1 MLTPLRDTSGQLRD
15 LEEIFDE
22 LGPKW
27 NQLDRNTQAYLG
39 TIIAG
44 TRQQS
49 RFITLM
55 QNWARVQELADESA
69 NSAGMQALMHAKAMD
84 SIESKL
90 QQFKV
95 AWQEF
100 VSNLASSDLFKGII
114 DALTKFINLINSGNK
129 PMILLSLAIAAVG
142 KKLKELQAPILNKVK
157 DFAAMF
163 TGKNK
168 FTSEEEKKKAL
179 DDNSKQLIE
188 NNTKLNIL
196 YEQHK
201 QKLQEIMALEEQMKN
216 PENQTKEN
224 EDKINQLKQEQ
235 LELQNQINQAE
246 NKGSD
251 LSAERKRIEEAKV
264 MTKRQKAGSMLSA
277 GGLALSSLG
286 LASGDANTSG
296 LLGGAG
302 SALNAVGQG
311 LQGNYIGA
319 AVSAITAGYQLVKT
333 FQD

>member
-1 MLTPLRDTSGQLRD
+1 
-15 LEEIFDE
+15 
-22 LGPKW
+22 
-27 NQLDRNTQAYLG
+27 
-39 TIIAG
+39 
-44 TRQQS
+44 
-49 RFITLM
+49 
-55 QNWARVQELADESA
+55 
-69 NSAGMQALMHAKAMD
+69 MQALMHAKAME

-129 PMILLSLAIAAVG
+129 PMILLSMAIGAFS
-142 KKLKELQAPILNKVK
+142 KKLKELQAPLLNKLK
-157 DFAAMF
+157 DFKDLF
-163 TGKNK
+163 TGKS
-168 FTSEEEKKKAL
+168 FTSDAEKSQALEKNEKAQEASEQKINNLLEYQKTLRQQIDDLQRKKIADGDLDEDNQKQLNGLKEEEL
-179 DDNSKQLIE
+179 HIQ
-188 NNTKLNIL
+188 
-196 YEQHK
+196 
-201 QKLQEIMALEEQMKN
+201 QEINKEKQNSGKLTEEH
-216 PENQTKEN
+216 
-224 EDKINQLKQEQ
+224 
-235 LELQNQINQAE
+235 
-246 NKGSD
+246 
-251 LSAERKRIEEAKV
+251 KRIEQTEIIS
-264 MTKRQKAGSMLSA
+264 KRQKAGSMLSA